1 VKIVGENE
9 LSKNSIGF
17 WGVVFYAVS
26 VIFPAGAF
34 AVTGVAAMTFAGET
48 APLAFLIGGLS
59 LFFAIIAVYIF
70 SQKISNA
77 GGYYKYVEA
86 ATQNKYISKSVGLWH
101 LFWVIG
107 DMIAASI
114 IVGWFTWVGLSS
126 LLNYTIPFY
135 VVILLSLIVPI
146 LYLIVGY
153 FGIKTT
159 AKTAIT
165 VGLLQIILFVAFAIA
180 LIVKTPYNSLSYFN
194 IKNST
199 NGLYGFFLAMVVGAF
214 LAYGGYGSVVSLGE
228 EAHLSKITLKKAI
241 VTALLIMVAFD
252 TFIVYS
258 IVAAAGPNLSEADSA
273 FAPGLY
279 MVDKFFGVDLA
290 LIAFVFV
297 VFAQIFSP
305 VIFGNSGARTVFALA
320 RDGLLPKN
328 LAKVHN
334 RYKSPHIA
342 TLWVFIFLVIGIFA
356 TMIPLVLL
364 LGESNGLFYSWVIW
378 GTAITVFTLLYHILV
393 NNTLVLFIKRI
404 KAKIN
409 ILVHIVAPS
418 IASVIMIIA
427 IYYTLAGLTGPMSA
441 VYVLIAAWIII
452 SLIIIHIRRNKTKVE
467 TVDELMAR

>member
-1 VKIVGENE
+1 MGENE
-9 LSKNSIGF
+9 LSKNAIGF
-17 WGVVFYAVS
+17 LGVVFYAVS

-101 LFWVIG
+101 LFWIIG

-452 SLIIIHIRRNKTKVE
+452 GLIIVHIRRNKTKVE

>member
-1 VKIVGENE
+1 MEEKNQ

-17 WGVVFYAVS
+17 WGTVFYAVS

-48 APLAFLIGGLS
+48 APLAFLVGGIT
-59 LFFAIIAVYIF
+59 LFFAIIAIYIF

-135 VVILLSLIVPI
+135 DIILLSLIVPI

-153 FGIKTT
+153 FGIKITS
-159 AKTAIT
+159 KVAIT
-165 VGLLQIILFVAFAIA
+165 VGLLQIITFVIFGFA
-180 LIVKTPYNSLSYFN
+180 LIIKTPYNSLSYFN
-194 IKNST
+194 IGNST

-214 LAYGGYGSVVSLGE
+214 LAYGGYGSIVSLGE
-228 EAHLSKITLKKAI
+228 EAKFSKVMLKKAI

-252 TFIVYS
+252 TFVVYS
-258 IVAAAGPNLSEADSA
+258 IVAAAGPNLSIADSA

-279 MVDKFFGVDLA
+279 MTDKFFGTGIA
-290 LIAFVFV
+290 LIAFIVV

-305 VIFGNSGARTVFALA
+305 VIFGNSGARTTFALA

-328 LAKVHN
+328 LSKVHK

-342 TLWVFIFLVIGIFA
+342 TFWIFIILVIGIFA
-356 TMIPLVLL
+356 TIIPMVLFF
-364 LGESNGLFYSWVIW
+364 GEANGLFYSWAVW
-378 GTAITVFTLLYHILV
+378 GTAITIFTLLYHIV
-393 NNTLVLFIKRI
+393 TNNTLVLLIRRMKI
-404 KAKIN
+404 KIN
-409 ILVHIVAPS
+409 ILSHIIGPS
-418 IASVIMIIA
+418 IASIIMIIA
-427 IYYTLAGLTGPMSA
+427 IYYSLAGLTGPMMA
-441 VYVLIAAWIII
+441 VYALIPAWLIISIII
-452 SLIIIHIRRNKTKVE
+452 IYVRRNKTKVE
-467 TVDELMAR
+467 TVDELKARE

>member
-1 VKIVGENE
+1 MGENE
-9 LSKNSIGF
+9 LSKNAIGF
-17 WGVVFYAVS
+17 LGVVFYAVS

-180 LIVKTPYNSLSYFN
+180 LIVKTPYNNLSYFN

-452 SLIIIHIRRNKTKVE
+452 GLIIVHIRRNKTKVE
-467 TVDELMAR
+467 TVDELMAK

>member
-1 VKIVGENE
+1 MGENE

-59 LFFAIIAVYIF
+59 LFFSIIAVYIF

-228 EAHLSKITLKKAI
+228 EAKLSKITLKKAI

-252 TFIVYS
+252 TFVVYS

-404 KAKIN
+404 KAIIN

-452 SLIIIHIRRNKTKVE
+452 SLIIVHIRRNKTKVE
-467 TVDELMAR
+467 TVDELMAK

>member
-1 VKIVGENE
+1 
-9 LSKNSIGF
+9 
-17 WGVVFYAVS
+17 A

-48 APLAFLIGGLS
+48 APLAFLIGGIT

-77 GGYYKYVEA
+77 GGYYKYVEG

-114 IVGWFTWVGLSS
+114 IVGWFIWVGLSS

-135 VVILLSLIVPI
+135 DIILLSLIVPI

-159 AKTAIT
+159 ARTAIT
-165 VGLLQIILFVAFAIA
+165 IGLLQIILFLIFAVA
-180 LIVKTPYNSLSYFN
+180 LIIKTPYNSLSYFD
-194 IKNST
+194 IRNST

-214 LAYGGYGSVVSLGE
+214 LAYGGYGSIVSLGE
-228 EAHLSKITLKKAI
+228 EAKFSKVTLKKAI

-252 TFIVYS
+252 TFVVYS
-258 IVAAAGPNLSEADSA
+258 IVAAAGPNLSLADSS

-279 MVDKFFGVDLA
+279 MSDKFFGVGVA
-290 LIAFVFV
+290 LVAFVFV

-305 VIFGNSGARTVFALA
+305 VIFGNSGARTAFALA
-320 RDGLLPKN
+320 RDGLLPRN
-328 LAKVHN
+328 LAKVHE

-342 TLWVFIFLVIGIFA
+342 TLWVFIILVIGIFA
-356 TMIPLVLL
+356 TIIPMVSL
-364 LGESNGLFYSWVIW
+364 LGESNGLFYSWAVW
-378 GTAITVFTLLYHILV
+378 GTAITIFTLFYHIV
-393 NNTLVLFIKRI
+393 TNNTLVFLIRRMKT
-404 KAKIN
+404 KIN
-409 ILVHIVAPS
+409 ILSHIIGPS
-418 IASVIMIIA
+418 IASIIMIIA
-427 IYYTLAGLTGPMSA
+427 IYYSLAGLTGPMMA
-441 VYVLIAAWIII
+441 VYVLVPAWLII
-452 SLIIIHIRRNKTKVE
+452 SLALIYIRRNRTKVE
-467 TVDELMAR
+467 TVEELTAG